1 MSKIVLPHGTK
12 PVDEP
17 VIKVAP
23 AEPEAQS
30 EEEKATQLPTPTGY
44 HILCAVPDVEDAYE
58 SGIIKADVTRKNE
71 EIMTTV
77 LFVVK
82 VGPDAYKDTNKFP
95 TGPWC
100 KEGDFVTVRRAS
112 GTRLDIH
119 GREFRIIND
128 DTPEA
133 VVLDPRGIKCK

>member
-44 HILCAVPDVEDAYE
+44 HILCAVPDVEDTYE

-100 KEGDFVTVRRAS
+100 KEGDFITVRRAS

>member
-44 HILCAVPDVEDAYE
+44 HILCAVPDVEDTYE
-58 SGIIKADVTRKNE
+58 SGIIKADITRKNE

>member
-44 HILCAVPDVEDAYE
+44 HILCAVPDVEDTYE
-58 SGIIKADVTRKNE
+58 SGIIKADITRKNE

-100 KEGDFVTVRRAS
+100 KEGDFITVRRAS

>member
-30 EEEKATQLPTPTGY
+30 ADEKATQLPTPTGY
-44 HILCAVPDVEDAYE
+44 HILCAVPDVEDTYE

-100 KEGDFVTVRRAS
+100 KEGDFITVRRAS

>member
-1 MSKIVLPHGTK
+1 MSKIVLPQGTK
-12 PVDEP
+12 PVDAP

-30 EEEKATQLPTPTGY
+30 AEEKVTQLPTPTGY
-44 HILCAVPDVEDAYE
+44 HILCAVPDVEDTYE

-77 LFVVK
+77 LFVVAI
-82 VGPDAYKDTNKFP
+82 GPDAYKDTNKFP

-100 KEGDFVTVRRAS
+100 KVGDFITVRRAS

-133 VVLDPRGIKCK
+133 VVQDPRGIKCK